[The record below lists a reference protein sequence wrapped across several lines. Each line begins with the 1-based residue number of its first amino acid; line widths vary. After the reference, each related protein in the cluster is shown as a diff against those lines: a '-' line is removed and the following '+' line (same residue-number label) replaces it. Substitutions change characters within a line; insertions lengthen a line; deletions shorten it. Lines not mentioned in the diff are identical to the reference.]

1 MAPVSRAND
10 YRKHREEAR
19 VYAQHLTGAREKAMW
34 LEIAEEWDRMAE
46 KADAFQRGQL
56 GQQLGAA
63 PVQAE
68 GQGSSGSPAN
78 DIEDEVRRR
87 AYQLWEQ
94 YGRPEGGEE
103 EFWLKAERE
112 IKKEKGLDR
121 TAPEP
126 SKSASGSHGE
136 EKAPRGNPAGSEIGE
151 ATGLSTVHVNRS
163 VQKLRSEGLI
173 TLNKSHCS
181 D

>member
-1 MAPVSRAND
+1 
-10 YRKHREEAR
+10 
-19 VYAQHLTGAREKAMW
+19 MW

-46 KADAFQRGQL
+46 RADAIQRGQL

-78 DIEDEVRRR
+78 DIQDEVRRR

-112 IKKEKGLDR
+112 IKKEKGLGR

-126 SKSASGSHGE
+126 SKPASGSNG
-136 EKAPRGNPAGSEIGE
+136 
-151 ATGLSTVHVNRS
+151 
-163 VQKLRSEGLI
+163 QKMLDGMPYFERR
-173 TLNKSHCS
+173 
-181 D
+181 